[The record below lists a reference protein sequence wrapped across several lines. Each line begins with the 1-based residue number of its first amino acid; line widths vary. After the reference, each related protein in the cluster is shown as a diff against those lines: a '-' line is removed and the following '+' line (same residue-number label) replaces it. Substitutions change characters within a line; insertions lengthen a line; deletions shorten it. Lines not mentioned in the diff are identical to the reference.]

1 MYGWVCPSDRETREN
16 GKKDDMG
23 GRGDR
28 TGREMIKR
36 LLGVV
41 ILNIMSNREGGI
53 STESD
58 RVRVMTIHAEMCG
71 K

>member
-1 MYGWVCPSDRETREN
+1 MWVCPSDRETREN
-16 GKKDDMG
+16 GKKDDM
-23 GRGDR
+23 DR
-28 TGREMIKR
+28 TGREMTKR
-36 LLGVV
+36 LQGVV

-58 RVRVMTIHAEMCG
+58 RVRVMTIHSEMCG

>member
-1 MYGWVCPSDRETREN
+1 
-16 GKKDDMG
+16 
-23 GRGDR
+23 
-28 TGREMIKR
+28 MIKR
-36 LLGVV
+36 LQGVV

-58 RVRVMTIHAEMCG
+58 RVRVMTIHSEMCG